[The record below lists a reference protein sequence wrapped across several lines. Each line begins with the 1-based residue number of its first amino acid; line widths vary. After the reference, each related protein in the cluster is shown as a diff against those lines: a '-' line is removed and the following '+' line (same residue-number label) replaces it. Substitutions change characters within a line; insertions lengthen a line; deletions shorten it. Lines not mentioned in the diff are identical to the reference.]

1 MTVDVY
7 VGAAML
13 LFASVYLGMGFS
25 LVVLQF
31 PGAVAT
37 TRAANFSERFGDPV
51 RRAVATFTVVSML
64 MLIGG
69 VWLTVRDWDNGD
81 RRLLPLLFTIM
92 VIAATGFTVVF
103 ILPVNRVL
111 YGEIADEA
119 YFTTTLRRWV
129 RLNVVRY
136 LFWIVEWFAITG
148 WFIMVALR

>member
-7 VGAAML
+7 VGALML

-31 PGAVAT
+31 PGAAAT
-37 TRAANFSERFGDPV
+37 TKAANFPERFGDPV
-51 RRAVATFTVVSML
+51 RRAVATFTVISVL

-69 VWLTVRDWDNGD
+69 AWLTVRDWDHGD
-81 RRLLPLLFTIM
+81 RRLFALLFTVM

-111 YGEIADEA
+111 YGEIADES
-119 YFTTTLRRWV
+119 YFTTMLRRWI

-148 WFIMVALR
+148 WFVKVALQ

>member
-7 VGAAML
+7 VGALML

-31 PGAVAT
+31 PGAAAT
-37 TRAANFSERFGDPV
+37 TKAANFPERFGDPV
-51 RRAVATFTVVSML
+51 RRAVATFTVVSVL

-69 VWLTVRDWDNGD
+69 AWLTVRDWDNGD
-81 RRLLPLLFTIM
+81 RRLLSLLFTVM
-92 VIAATGFTVVF
+92 VVAATAFTVVF

-111 YGEIADEA
+111 YGEIADES
-119 YFTTTLRRWV
+119 YFTTTLRRWI

-148 WFIMVALR
+148 WFIMVALQ